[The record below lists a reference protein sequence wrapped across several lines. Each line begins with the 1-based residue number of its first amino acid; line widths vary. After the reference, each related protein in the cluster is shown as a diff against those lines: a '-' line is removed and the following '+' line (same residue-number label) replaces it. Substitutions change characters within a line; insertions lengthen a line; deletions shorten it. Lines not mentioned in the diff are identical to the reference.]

1 MAKKPLN
8 ITLGENTIKGLK
20 EEAERLEISV
30 SSFIT
35 MLYKNYE
42 REKLTLEMM
51 KQKELFSDMQQIL
64 KSELERQDVGTWQKQ
79 NLSKNSMTSE
89 K

>member
-20 EEAERLEISV
+20 EEAEKLEMSV
-30 SSFIT
+30 SAFIT

-42 REKLTLEMM
+42 REQLSLEIMR
-51 KQKELFSDMQQIL
+51 QKEIFTDMQKL
-64 KSELERQDVGTWQKQ
+64 MKSELERQERELCQK
-79 NLSKNSMTSE
+79 
-89 K
+89 

>member
-20 EEAERLEISV
+20 EEAKRLEISV

-42 REKLTLEMM
+42 REQLALEMM

-64 KSELERQDVGTWQKQ
+64 KSELERQDMGAWQK
-79 NLSKNSMTSE
+79 
-89 K
+89 

>member
-42 REKLTLEMM
+42 REQLALEMM
-51 KQKELFSDMQQIL
+51 KQKELFSDMQKIL
-64 KSELERQDVGTWQKQ
+64 KSELERQDIGAWQK
-79 NLSKNSMTSE
+79 
-89 K
+89 

>member
-42 REKLTLEMM
+42 REQLALEMM

-64 KSELERQDVGTWQKQ
+64 KTELERQDMGVWQK
-79 NLSKNSMTSE
+79 
-89 K
+89 

>member
-20 EEAERLEISV
+20 EEAEKLELSV

-42 REKLTLEMM
+42 REQVALGMM
-51 KQKELFSDMQQIL
+51 KQKELFEDMQRML
-64 KSELERQDVGTWQKQ
+64 KSELERQEKEKCQK
-79 NLSKNSMTSE
+79 
-89 K
+89 

>member
-42 REKLTLEMM
+42 REQLAFEMM

-64 KSELERQDVGTWQKQ
+64 KSELERQDMGAWQK
-79 NLSKNSMTSE
+79 
-89 K
+89 

>member
-42 REKLTLEMM
+42 REQLALEMM

-64 KSELERQDVGTWQKQ
+64 KSELERQDMRVWK
-79 NLSKNSMTSE
+79 K
-89 K
+89 

>member
-42 REKLTLEMM
+42 REQIALEMM

-64 KSELERQDVGTWQKQ
+64 KSKLERQDIGVWQK
-79 NLSKNSMTSE
+79 
-89 K
+89 

>member
-42 REKLTLEMM
+42 REQLALEMM

-64 KSELERQDVGTWQKQ
+64 KSELERQDMGVWQK
-79 NLSKNSMTSE
+79 
-89 K
+89 

>member
-42 REKLTLEMM
+42 REQLAIEMM
-51 KQKELFSDMQQIL
+51 KQKELFSDMQKIL
-64 KSELERQDVGTWQKQ
+64 KSELERQDMGVWQK
-79 NLSKNSMTSE
+79 
-89 K
+89 

>member
-30 SSFIT
+30 SALIT

-42 REKLTLEMM
+42 KEQLALEMM
-51 KQKELFSDMQQIL
+51 KQRELFEDIQQIF
-64 KSELERQDVGTWQKQ
+64 KTQIER
-79 NLSKNSMTSE
+79 
-89 K
+89 

>member
-42 REKLTLEMM
+42 REQLALEMM

-64 KSELERQDVGTWQKQ
+64 KSELERQDMGAWQK
-79 NLSKNSMTSE
+79 
-89 K
+89 

>member
-20 EEAERLEISV
+20 EEAEKLEISV
-30 SSFIT
+30 SALIT

-42 REKLTLEMM
+42 REQMAFEMTKNKKM
-51 KQKELFSDMQQIL
+51 FEDMQKLL
-64 KSELERQDVGTWQKQ
+64 KLKLERKNNEICQK
-79 NLSKNSMTSE
+79 
-89 K
+89 

>member
-42 REKLTLEMM
+42 REQLALEMM
-51 KQKELFSDMQQIL
+51 KQKELFSDMQKIL
-64 KSELERQDVGTWQKQ
+64 KSELERQDMGVWQK
-79 NLSKNSMTSE
+79 
-89 K
+89 